1 MKTTQLKLALGA
13 ALTVGAI
20 TGFAQ
25 TPTPPNNV
33 GVSEGKAAAAA
44 DKAVP
49 RSDTGTLVRTGPTAA
64 DQARAVAPAA
74 DPAPTATPAP
84 MQPAAQATPAPMR
97 RAPKADR
104 N

>member
-1 MKTTQLKLALGA
+1 MKSTQLKLALGA

-20 TGFAQ
+20 SGFAQ

-33 GVSEGKAAAAA
+33 GVSESKAAAAA

-49 RSDTGTLVRTGPTAA
+49 RNDTGTLVRTGPTAA

-74 DPAPTATPAP
+74 DPAPSAAPAP
-84 MQPAAQATPAPMR
+84 LR

>member
-33 GVSEGKAAAAA
+33 GVSEGRAAA
-44 DKAVP
+44 
-49 RSDTGTLVRTGPTAA
+49 AA

-74 DPAPTATPAP
+74 DPAPAATPAQ
-84 MQPAAQATPAPMR
+84 MQPAGQAAPAPMR